1 MTYFKTPL
9 EIVESQTAFHSFT
22 FFFSSLQLIYHK
34 MALKR
39 SDKRGAD
46 KEDNV
51 PLHDEED
58 EEEEEDDD
66 EDTVIIEIRQ
76 WDL

>member
-1 MTYFKTPL
+1 
-9 EIVESQTAFHSFT
+9 
-22 FFFSSLQLIYHK
+22 

-46 KEDNV
+46 KEDIV

-58 EEEEEDDD
+58 EEEEEDDE
-66 EDTVIIEIRQ
+66 EDTVNMLDMALFYMYSPPYHILYTETYKKKVQ
-76 WDL
+76 SFH

>member
-1 MTYFKTPL
+1 
-9 EIVESQTAFHSFT
+9 
-22 FFFSSLQLIYHK
+22 

-39 SDKRGAD
+39 SDKRDAN

-66 EDTVIIEIRQ
+66 EDTVNTQSKTFLTCYIDIFHFH
-76 WDL
+76 

>member
-1 MTYFKTPL
+1 
-9 EIVESQTAFHSFT
+9 
-22 FFFSSLQLIYHK
+22 

-46 KEDNV
+46 KEDIV

-58 EEEEEDDD
+58 EEEEEDDE
-66 EDTVIIEIRQ
+66 EDTVNTLLYLTFYLDFNIFTPHIISHTETYKEKVQSFHR
-76 WDL
+76 